1 MSIMYF
7 AGRSGCIR
15 NLSDHKL
22 EVAPLGK
29 MGGNRMV
36 DGLTRLMSEC
46 ETFAILCRRRR
57 EQGTKHLERY
67 EDVARDELVRAR
79 IEVVE
84 PEVDLCVRNRIRCDI
99 AARNMNG
106 PNPDGID

>member
-22 EVAPLGK
+22 EVAPLGE

-36 DGLTRLMSEC
+36 DGLARLMNEC
-46 ETFAILCRRRR
+46 ETFAILCRCCR
-57 EQGTKHLERY
+57 EQGTKHLGRY
-67 EDVARDELVRAR
+67 LAGTACRDQVATGSQTLHGQA
-79 IEVVE
+79 VE
-84 PEVDLCVRNRIRCDI
+84 AGEGEQRGVL
-99 AARNMNG
+99 MLL
-106 PNPDGID
+106 